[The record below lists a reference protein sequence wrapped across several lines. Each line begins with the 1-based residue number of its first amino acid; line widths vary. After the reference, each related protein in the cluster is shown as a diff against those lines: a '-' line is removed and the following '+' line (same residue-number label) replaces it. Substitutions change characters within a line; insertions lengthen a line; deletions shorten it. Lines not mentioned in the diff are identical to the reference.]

1 MNCINSLGHLK
12 IVKSI
17 AVFPTATQVL
27 SKAGVTFS
35 TNGGTSYTET
45 ASVSGLTYGSFSVTG
60 TYTAKCS
67 TSYQSGQANET
78 CGQAFRGAGY
88 HFVSSIS
95 KYNSST
101 GAYVGATSTTISGS
115 NYNGEWLQIQVPFS
129 FILKYYS
136 NMPHTAS
143 NAIFSKTIILA
154 GSNDGTTW
162 SLLGTINATTY
173 TQTNATLSGNT
184 TAYSYYRFV
193 VTLIASGETTCGF
206 QNVILQS

>member
-17 AVFPTATQVL
+17 AVFPTGTNVL
-27 SKAGVTFS
+27 PKSGVVFS
-35 TNGGTSYTET
+35 DNGGATYTET
-45 ASVSGLTYGSFSVTG
+45 AVVSGLTYGSFSVTG

-67 TSYQSGQANET
+67 SSYQNGQAGST
-78 CGQAFRGAGY
+78 CGQGFIGPSVGY
-88 HFVSSIS
+88 VSNTS

-101 GAYVGATSTTISGS
+101 GAYVGATSTTISGT

-129 FILKYYS
+129 FILKYFATS
-136 NMPHTAS
+136 PHIAS

-162 SLLGTINATTY
+162 SLLGTINATIY
-173 TQTNATLSGNT
+173 TQMNATLSGNT

-193 VTLIASGETTCGF
+193 VTLVATGETTCSF
-206 QNVILQS
+206 VNTILQS